1 MCFQYDLLFSL
12 LAKNT
17 VTQWKQNWALK
28 HSLVIYQG
36 MLEVLEPLG
45 VTMISDTEQNSNKM
59 SHKWDT
65 CERVE
70 VTQRLGAQG
79 T

>member
-1 MCFQYDLLFSL
+1 
-12 LAKNT
+12 
-17 VTQWKQNWALK
+17 
-28 HSLVIYQG
+28 